1 MDTQADDLLVIFDVR
16 RYQFDVNQLARDAK
30 KRGAVVI
37 LFTDQWLSPV
47 AQSAAHIFPVR
58 CQTSSKWDA
67 YASILMV
74 IETLVTIIT
83 RSYWRAVEARLA
95 ELEKVQTQ
103 LQGG

>member
-1 MDTQADDLLVIFDVR
+1 MDMQADDLLVIFDVR

-83 RSYWRAVEARLA
+83 RSYYHHSQLLA
-95 ELEKVQTQ
+95 GRRSTP
-103 LQGG
+103 G